1 MNGYKG
7 NLLVSVLLVLLAA
20 VSSQIITSQRSL
32 PPQPRPGVPSGSPT
46 SQNPPPVNSKKR
58 KSASQTSLPRA
69 TFDKARASE
78 LFNNHCS
85 PCHESRQGD
94 FPHARAALDPTPT
107 NLNSQAFVFGDSD
120 DDIFDT
126 IKFGVDGTGM
136 PPAQGRLSDDEIWQT
151 TYWVQSLRQKRPR
164 EKKS

>member
-20 VSSQIITSQRSL
+20 VSSQIMTSQRSL

-58 KSASQTSLPRA
+58 KSASQTGLRP
-69 TFDKARASE
+69 TFNKARASE

-85 PCHESRQGD
+85 PCHESTEAD
-94 FPHARAALDPTPT
+94 FPHAGAALDPTPT

-120 DDIFDT
+120 DDIFYN

-164 EKKS
+164 EKRS